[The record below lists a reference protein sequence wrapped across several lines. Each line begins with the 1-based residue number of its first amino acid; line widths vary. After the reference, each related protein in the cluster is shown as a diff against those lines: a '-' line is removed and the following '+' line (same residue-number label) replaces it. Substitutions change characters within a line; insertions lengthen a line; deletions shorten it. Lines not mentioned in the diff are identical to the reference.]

1 MPGDGIEDEG
11 AMPQID
17 PQASRKPTLIP
28 YDSVYPA
35 ERLVS
40 LPAAKETGKWAYPA
54 YGERARRTTTG
65 K

>member
-1 MPGDGIEDEG
+1 MPGDGMDE
-11 AMPQID
+11 APAPQVD
-17 PQASRKPTLIP
+17 PQSARKPTLIP

-40 LPAAKETGKWAYPA
+40 LPAAKETGKWVYPA
-54 YGERARRTTTG
+54 YGEQARRTTG